1 MPHHWEITSNYP
13 DNTNHR
19 TVLLA
24 FCACRSPM
32 KDPQQYGINSRSWY
46 VFRATNLCQDGA
58 FFPPKFWEKWHQ
70 THRKRFFSNADLL
83 QNFSPV
89 IIPKN
94 RLFKPEASGHKSNFG
109 DPKKPHILHFWIIF
123 CSPLV
128 KQKLP
133 EILSSKV
140 YVHPT
145 KIDILHAFMGCTH
158 QGPINFPSI
167 VRSIPA

>member
-1 MPHHWEITSNYP
+1 MSLGPQI
-13 DNTNHR
+13 
-19 TVLLA
+19 
-24 FCACRSPM
+24 CAKMGRS
-32 KDPQQYGINSRSWY
+32 
-46 VFRATNLCQDGA
+46 FRQNFGKNDIK
-58 FFPPKFWEKWHQ
+58 PIE
-70 THRKRFFSNADLL
+70 RDFFSNADLL